1 MGRKEEIIMDEGNFF
16 SRKRKEIGI
25 ISVVAIIISSFI
37 LFFYQQNITEQNIN
51 DSIFNQYKNRQI
63 ESTQIISE
71 RIESDLKL
79 IMSIIQ
85 GIADS
90 VPLQQGELYG
100 DRIQKLMKDKF
111 SQVNNITQVDGLFIA
126 NEDNIITYNLVSE
139 GKRSFVN
146 IDISFRDYIQETRN
160 TLKPAFSDGFKG
172 IDGTFSIALTV
183 PIVNSDSGKYIGII
197 GIQIPTEPFFAH
209 SGNINNVN
217 SQFLVAYDSK
227 KNYIVTPRTQFIGKN
242 FFDTDVQ
249 KFFHVTD
256 IQNSYYRKIFSG
268 ELLGGSAVYDFG
280 SGERL
285 NTGYPIFLQEKPKY
299 FIFIITPTTQI
310 YSQINDI
317 LHTERIKSFSLI
329 FGLSFAVLILILF
342 LLKWNNTLNME
353 VRKRTK
359 ELQESNRQL
368 SLSNQEIAQANEE
381 LKVHDKMQKE
391 FINIASHEIKTP
403 LQAIL
408 SASQLLPMYP
418 ERQKKFTSA
427 IQRNAIR
434 LQRLSNDILDV
445 AKIESRSLRLKK
457 ELLDLN
463 ELISN
468 IIEDYKTI
476 IAKDNQNVKLYF
488 NPSQYALFVEA
499 DKERIGGVI
508 SNLLNNAIKFTK
520 QGEIFVSTEKKDN
533 NNSNNP
539 YALVTVKDTGEGID
553 PEILPKIFSKFITKS
568 FEGLGLGMYIAKN
581 IVEAHDGKIWT
592 DNNNNNNNNNNKNG
606 NRGAIF
612 YFTLPVNKVIGI
624 SNNNIDDK

>member
-1 MGRKEEIIMDEGNFF
+1 MEKGDF

-25 ISVVAIIISSFI
+25 ISVAAIIISSFI
-37 LFFYQQNITEQNIN
+37 LFFYQQNITEQNVK

-79 IMSIIQ
+79 IMSLLQ

-100 DRIQKLMKDKF
+100 DRIQKLMKEKF
-111 SQVNNITQVDGLFIA
+111 DQINDITKVDGLFIVDE
-126 NEDNIITYNLVSE
+126 NNIITTHIVSE

-160 TLKPAFSDGFKG
+160 TLKPVFSDGFKG
-172 IDGTFSIALTV
+172 IDNIFSIALTV
-183 PIVNSDSGKYIGII
+183 PIVNSDSEKYIGII

-227 KNYIVTPRTQFIGKN
+227 KNYIATPRTQFIGKN

-249 KFFHVTD
+249 KFFNVTD
-256 IQNSYYRKIFSG
+256 IQNNYYRKIFSG
-268 ELLGGSAVYDFG
+268 ELLGGSAVYNFG

-299 FIFIITPTTQI
+299 FIFVITPTTQI
-310 YSQINDI
+310 YSQIDNI
-317 LHTERIKSFSLI
+317 LHTERVKGFSVI

-342 LLKWNNTLNME
+342 LIKWNNTLNIE
-353 VRKRTK
+353 VKKRTK
-359 ELQESNRQL
+359 ELQDSNRQL
-368 SLSNQEIAQANEE
+368 SLTNQEIAQANEE

-403 LQAIL
+403 LQAII
-408 SASQLLPMYP
+408 SASQLLQMYP
-418 ERQKKFTSA
+418 ERQKKFASA
-427 IQRNAIR
+427 IQRNALR

-445 AKIESRSLRLKK
+445 AKIESRSLKLKK
-457 ELLDLN
+457 ELIDLN

-468 IIEDYKTI
+468 IVEDYKTI
-476 IAKDNQNVKLYF
+476 IAKDNQNIKLYF
-488 NPSQYALFVEA
+488 KPSNYTALFVKA
-499 DKERIGGVI
+499 DKERIAGVI
-508 SNLLNNAIKFTK
+508 SNLLSNAIKFTK
-520 QGEIFVSTEKKDN
+520 EGEIFVSTEKVDN
-533 NNSNNP
+533 KSSSP
-539 YALVTVKDTGEGID
+539 YALVTVKDTGVGID

-581 IVEAHDGKIWT
+581 IVEAHEGKIWT
-592 DNNNNNNNNNNKNG
+592 ENNNNNNKNKNG

-612 YFTLPVNKVIGI
+612 YFTLPLSKVVET
-624 SNNNIDDK
+624 SNNNIDK

>member
-1 MGRKEEIIMDEGNFF
+1 MVRKEGIIMDEGDFF

-25 ISVVAIIISSFI
+25 ISVVAIIISSFS
-37 LFFYQQNITEQNIN
+37 LFFYQQNITEQNIK

-79 IMSIIQ
+79 IMSLLQ

-100 DRIQKLMKDKF
+100 DRIQKLMNEKF
-111 SQVNNITQVDGLFIA
+111 DQINDITNVDGLFIA
-126 NEDNIITYNLVSE
+126 DEDNIITYNIVSE

-160 TLKPAFSDGFKG
+160 TLKPVFSDGFKG
-172 IDGTFSIALTV
+172 IDNIFSIALTV
-183 PIVNSDSGKYIGII
+183 PIVNSDSGKYIGTI

-217 SQFLVAYDSK
+217 SQFLVAYDGK
-227 KNYIVTPRTQFIGKN
+227 QNYLATPRTQFIGKN

-249 KFFHVTD
+249 KFFNVTD
-256 IQNSYYRKIFSG
+256 IQNNYYRKIFSG

-285 NTGYPIFLQEKPKY
+285 NTGYPILLQEKPTY
-299 FIFIITPTTQI
+299 FIFVITPTTQI
-310 YSQINDI
+310 YSHINDI
-317 LHTERIKSFSLI
+317 LHTERVKGFSLI

-342 LLKWNNTLNME
+342 LIKWNNTLNIE

-368 SLSNQEIAQANEE
+368 SLSNQEIVQANEE

-408 SASQLLPMYP
+408 SASQLLQMYP
-418 ERQKKFTSA
+418 ERQQKFASA

-445 AKIESRSLRLKK
+445 AKIESRSLKLKK

-476 IAKDNQNVKLYF
+476 IVKDNQNVKLF
-488 NPSQYALFVEA
+488 FKPSHYALFVEA
-499 DKERIGGVI
+499 DKERIAGVI
-508 SNLLNNAIKFTK
+508 SNLLSNAIKFTK
-520 QGEIFVSTEKKDN
+520 KGEIFVSTEKED
-533 NNSNNP
+533 NSNSP
-539 YALVTVKDTGEGID
+539 YALVTVKDTGKGID
-553 PEILPKIFSKFITKS
+553 PEILPKVFSKFITKS

-581 IVEAHDGKIWT
+581 IVEAHKGKIWT
-592 DNNNNNNNNNNKNG
+592 ENNKNKNG

-612 YFTLPVNKVIGI
+612 YFTLPLSKVIET
-624 SNNNIDDK
+624 SNNNIDK

>member
-1 MGRKEEIIMDEGNFF
+1 MVRKEGIIMDEGDFF

-25 ISVVAIIISSFI
+25 ISVVAIIISSFS
-37 LFFYQQNITEQNIN
+37 LFFYQQNITEQNIK

-79 IMSIIQ
+79 IMSLLQ

-100 DRIQKLMKDKF
+100 DRIQKLMNEKF
-111 SQVNNITQVDGLFIA
+111 DQINDITKVDGLFIA
-126 NEDNIITYNLVSE
+126 DEDNIITYNIVSE

-146 IDISFRDYIQETRN
+146 IDISFRDYIQETRD
-160 TLKPAFSDGFKG
+160 TLKPVFSDGFKG
-172 IDGTFSIALTV
+172 IDNIFSIALTV
-183 PIVNSDSGKYIGII
+183 PIVNSDSGKYIGTI

-227 KNYIVTPRTQFIGKN
+227 QNYLATPRTQFIGKN

-249 KFFHVTD
+249 KFFNVTN
-256 IQNSYYRKIFSG
+256 IQNNYYRKIFSG

-285 NTGYPIFLQEKPKY
+285 NTGYPILLQEKPTY
-299 FIFIITPTTQI
+299 FIFVITPTTQI
-310 YSQINDI
+310 YSHINDI
-317 LHTERIKSFSLI
+317 LHTERVKGFSLI

-342 LLKWNNTLNME
+342 LIKWNNTLNIE
-353 VRKRTK
+353 VKKRTK

-368 SLSNQEIAQANEE
+368 SLSNQEIAHANEE

-408 SASQLLPMYP
+408 SASQLLQMYP
-418 ERQKKFTSA
+418 ERQKKFASA

-445 AKIESRSLRLKK
+445 AKIESRSLKLKK

-476 IAKDNQNVKLYF
+476 IVKDNQNVKLF
-488 NPSQYALFVEA
+488 FKSSHYALFVEA
-499 DKERIGGVI
+499 DKERIAGVI
-508 SNLLNNAIKFTK
+508 SNLLSNAIKFTK
-520 QGEIFVSTEKKDN
+520 KGEIFVSTEKED
-533 NNSNNP
+533 NSNSP
-539 YALVTVKDTGEGID
+539 YALVTVKDTGKGID
-553 PEILPKIFSKFITKS
+553 PDILPKVFSKFITKS

-581 IVEAHDGKIWT
+581 IVEAHKGKIWT
-592 DNNNNNNNNNNKNG
+592 ENNNNSKNKNG

-612 YFTLPVNKVIGI
+612 YFTLPLSKVVET
-624 SNNNIDDK
+624 SNNNIDK

>member
-1 MGRKEEIIMDEGNFF
+1 MVRKEEIIMDEGDFF

-25 ISVVAIIISSFI
+25 ISVVAIIISSFS
-37 LFFYQQNITEQNIN
+37 LFFYQQNITEQNIK

-79 IMSIIQ
+79 IMSLLQ

-100 DRIQKLMKDKF
+100 DRIQKLMNEKF
-111 SQVNNITQVDGLFIA
+111 DQINDITKVDGLFIA
-126 NEDNIITYNLVSE
+126 DEDNIITYNIVSE

-146 IDISFRDYIQETRN
+146 IDISFRDYIQEPRN
-160 TLKPAFSDGFKG
+160 TLKPVFSDGFKG
-172 IDGTFSIALTV
+172 IDNIFSIALTV
-183 PIVNSDSGKYIGII
+183 PIVNSDSGKYIGTI

-227 KNYIVTPRTQFIGKN
+227 QNYLATPRTQFIGKN

-249 KFFHVTD
+249 KFFNVTD
-256 IQNSYYRKIFSG
+256 IQNNYYRKIFSG
-268 ELLGGSAVYDFG
+268 ELFGGSAVYDFG

-285 NTGYPIFLQEKPKY
+285 NTGYPILLQEKPTY
-299 FIFIITPTTQI
+299 FIFVITPTTQI
-310 YSQINDI
+310 YSHINDI
-317 LHTERIKSFSLI
+317 LHTERVKGFSLI

-342 LLKWNNTLNME
+342 LIKWNNTLNIE
-353 VRKRTK
+353 VKKRTK

-368 SLSNQEIAQANEE
+368 SLSNQEIAHANEE

-408 SASQLLPMYP
+408 SASQLLQMYP
-418 ERQKKFTSA
+418 ERQKKFASA

-445 AKIESRSLRLKK
+445 AKIESRSLKLKK

-476 IAKDNQNVKLYF
+476 IVKDNQNVKLF
-488 NPSQYALFVEA
+488 FKSSHYALFVEA
-499 DKERIGGVI
+499 DKERIAGVI
-508 SNLLNNAIKFTK
+508 SNLLSNAIKFTK
-520 QGEIFVSTEKKDN
+520 KGEIFVSTEKED
-533 NNSNNP
+533 NSNSP

-553 PEILPKIFSKFITKS
+553 PDILPKIFSKFITKS

-581 IVEAHDGKIWT
+581 IVEAHKGKIWT
-592 DNNNNNNNNNNKNG
+592 ENNNNSKNKNG

-612 YFTLPVNKVIGI
+612 YFTLPLSKVVET
-624 SNNNIDDK
+624 SNNNIDK